1 MKEFYIR
8 FISGTLYALLI
19 LFALFSNQLTFSI
32 VLTVFSILALI
43 EFQRL
48 INYKSIFAIA
58 LLLLLVYNFNK
69 LHIDVHSLNYLLILN
84 FASHFFL
91 LYVLF
96 YNKKIILKYIVKSI
110 LTSLYIVLGCFFI
123 IALAGTAENYN
134 PDSVLLFYL
143 LVWVNNSFAYLI
155 GKKIG
160 KNPLFKSIS
169 PKKTWEGFL
178 GGLVFTVL
186 VAIIFCLYKSSFS
199 LFFYIFIGILIAVLA
214 TIGDLI
220 QSKFKRQA
228 KVKDS
233 GSLIPGHGGF
243 FDRMDSVIFSSPWF
257 FFITN
262 INQYV
267 S

>member
-1 MKEFYIR
+1 M
-8 FISGTLYALLI
+8 
-19 LFALFSNQLTFSI
+19 TFSI
-32 VLTVFSILALI
+32 VLTVFSILAII

-69 LHIDVHSLNYLLILN
+69 FHIDVHSLNYLLILK

-160 KNPLFKSIS
+160 KNPFKSIS
-169 PKKTWEGFL
+169 QKKHGRIF
-178 GGLVFTVL
+178 GR
-186 VAIIFCLYKSSFS
+186 ISYRSCCHYFCLYKSSFS
-199 LFFYIFIGILIAVLA
+199 LFFYIFIGILIAV
-214 TIGDLI
+214 
-220 QSKFKRQA
+220 QR
-228 KVKDS
+228 
-233 GSLIPGHGGF
+233 P
-243 FDRMDSVIFSSPWF
+243 
-257 FFITN
+257 
-262 INQYV
+262 
-267 S
+267 

>member
-69 LHIDVHSLNYLLILN
+69 FHIDVHSLNYLLILN

-91 LYVLF
+91 LYLLF

-160 KNPLFKSIS
+160 KTLFLNLFLQ
-169 PKKTWEGFL
+169 KK
-178 GGLVFTVL
+178 
-186 VAIIFCLYKSSFS
+186 
-199 LFFYIFIGILIAVLA
+199 
-214 TIGDLI
+214 
-220 QSKFKRQA
+220 
-228 KVKDS
+228 
-233 GSLIPGHGGF
+233 HGRDF
-243 FDRMDSVIFSSPWF
+243 
-257 FFITN
+257 
-262 INQYV
+262 
-267 S
+267 